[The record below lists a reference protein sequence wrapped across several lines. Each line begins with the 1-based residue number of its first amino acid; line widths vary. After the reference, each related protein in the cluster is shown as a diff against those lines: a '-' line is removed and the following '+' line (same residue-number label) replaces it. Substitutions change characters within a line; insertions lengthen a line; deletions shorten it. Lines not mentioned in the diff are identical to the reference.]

1 MDAVGGH
8 CGCCMRAVHV
18 EEEQEGGLGI
28 LAGIGVWIVLDENGG
43 SGLVFLSLSLRFSL
57 SLGRGRSLAQC

>member
-1 MDAVGGH
+1 
-8 CGCCMRAVHV
+8 MRAVHV